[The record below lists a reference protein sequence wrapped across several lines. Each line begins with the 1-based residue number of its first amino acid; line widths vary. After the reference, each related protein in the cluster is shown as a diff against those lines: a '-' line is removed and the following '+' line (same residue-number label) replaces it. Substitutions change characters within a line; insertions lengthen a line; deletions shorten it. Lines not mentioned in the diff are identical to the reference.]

1 MKTYKVRMSPRAKAD
16 LRDRVSYLVNV
27 KKNPQAA
34 ASLMADFRKTRINL
48 ESIAGSIK
56 EPDSEILKSRKLKR
70 INLREHDYFL
80 LYRIDGD
87 TVMIMNIFHALED
100 FENKLD

>member
-1 MKTYKVRMSPRAKAD
+1 MKSYKVRMSPRARAD
-16 LRDRVSYLVNV
+16 LKNRISYLVNI

-34 ASLMADFRKTRINL
+34 AGVMDDFHKTRAML

-70 INLREHDYFL
+70 INFREHDYFI
-80 LYRIDGD
+80 LYRIDGN
-87 TVMIMNIFHALED
+87 TVMIMNFFHALEN
-100 FENKLD
+100 FETKLD